1 MQKLTSPSKCTRRMN
16 RPLPKRI
23 LSASGRPKTLD
34 DSSQQ
39 AIYSA
44 VAFSFYRSSRQS
56 QQFALYMC
64 LLRVA
69 TAVSMLYSC
78 RSSADE
84 AMSYSKTG
92 RIMTT
97 HLSGQR
103 PDGVLYR
110 FNSISFSI
118 LRKDYCSDHRSTV
131 TCLQLAIWNY
141 SVTNQFSA

>member
-1 MQKLTSPSKCTRRMN
+1 MN
-16 RPLPKRI
+16 RPLRKRI
-23 LSASGRPKTLD
+23 LSALGHPKTLD

-39 AIYSA
+39 AVYSA

-78 RSSADE
+78 RTSADE
-84 AMSYSKTG
+84 ALSYNKMG
-92 RIMTT
+92 RIMTR
-97 HLSGQR
+97 HLSAQR
-103 PDGVLYR
+103 PDSVLYR

-118 LRKDYCSDHRSTV
+118 LRTDYCGDHQSTV
-131 TCLQLAIWNY
+131 TCLQLDNANRMLTLNY
-141 SVTNQFSA
+141 SVTYQFSA